1 MKIVRFEVNPFG
13 ENTYVAYDENSN
25 DAVVID
31 PGMMNQHERDGVI
44 QFLTGHSLHVKC
56 VLITHIH
63 VDHVASAAW
72 LAQQCA
78 APVYASESDAPLSA
92 ALPAQAQRF
101 GLRISIEPLAIDKY
115 VKEGDKLLVG
125 GEEIQV
131 IAVPGHSLGGLAF
144 YLPQSSTVFVGD
156 SVFLGSIGRTDL
168 PGGSQSQL
176 IQNVKSKILTLPAD
190 TLILPGHGPSTTVG
204 DEQATNP
211 YLR

>member
-1 MKIVRFEVNPFG
+1 M
-13 ENTYVAYDENSN
+13 
-25 DAVVID
+25 
-31 PGMMNQHERDGVI
+31 
-44 QFLTGHSLHVKC
+44 TGHSLQVKC

-63 VDHVASAAW
+63 VDHVASAEW

-78 APVYASESDAPLSA
+78 APVYASEGDAPLSA

-144 YLPQSSTVFVGD
+144 YLPQSNTVFVGD

-190 TLILPGHGPSTTVG
+190 TLILAGHGPSTTVG

>member
-1 MKIVRFEVNPFG
+1 MKTVRFEVNPFG
-13 ENTYVAYDENSN
+13 ENTYVAYDEKSR

-44 QFLTGHSLHVKC
+44 QFLTDHSLHVKC
-56 VLITHIH
+56 VLITHVH

-72 LAQQCA
+72 LAQQCK
-78 APVYASESDAPLSA
+78 APVYSSEGDSPLSA

-101 GLRISIEPLAIDKY
+101 GLRISIEPLSVDKY
-115 VKEGDKLLVG
+115 VKEGDKLLIG

-144 YLPQSSTVFVGD
+144 YLPQSNAVFVGD

-176 IQNVKSKILTLPAD
+176 IQSVKSKILTLPAD
-190 TLILPGHGPSTTVG
+190 TLVLPGHGPSTTVG

>member
-13 ENTYVAYDENSN
+13 ENTYVAYDEKSR

-44 QFLTGHSLHVKC
+44 QFLTDHSLHVKC
-56 VLITHIH
+56 VLITHVH

-72 LAQQCA
+72 LAQQCNA
-78 APVYASESDAPLSA
+78 SIYASEGDAPLSA

-101 GLRISIEPLAIDKY
+101 GLRISIEPLSVDKY
-115 VKEGDKLLVG
+115 VKEGDKLLIG

-144 YLPQSSTVFVGD
+144 YLPQSNTVFVGD

-176 IQNVKSKILTLPAD
+176 IQSVKSKILTLPAD
-190 TLILPGHGPSTTVG
+190 TLVLPGHGPSTTVG